1 MPKPNHI
8 ELGDGTSI
16 PILYEDRSVLALDK
30 PPGWMLVPHSW
41 QKTNRNLQAALVSS
55 ISAGDFWARARGL
68 KFLRHVHRLD
78 GETSGV
84 LLFARSQ
91 GAVDSYGRLFE
102 SRQMEKTYL
111 VIAQGTPGP
120 KEWICREPIGPD
132 PRQIG
137 RMQVDRREGKDAETH
152 FKVLQTGAKTSLLEA
167 RPVTGRT
174 HQIRVHLLA
183 SGHPVV
189 GDELYGAETGPAGG
203 EKKSRSPSRLGLR
216 AVFLGYT
223 DPFSKR
229 RVEIQ
234 APAEEF
240 LREFGFAPPKESA
253 PAMGGRVSLN
263 PVVRARTGVTL
274 RSQRPAQPS
283 DEN

>member
-1 MPKPNHI
+1 VPKPKHI
-8 ELGDGTSI
+8 ELADGTLI
-16 PILYEDRSVLALDK
+16 PILHEDRSVIAIDK

-41 QKTNRNLQAALVSS
+41 QKTNRNLQAAIVSS
-55 ISAGDFWARARGL
+55 IAAGDYWARSRGV

-102 SRQMEKTYL
+102 SRQMEKRYL
-111 VIAQGTPGP
+111 VVVEGTPKQAG
-120 KEWICREPIGPD
+120 WLCREPIGPD
-132 PRQIG
+132 PHQIG
-137 RMQVDRREGKDAETH
+137 RMQVDRREGKEAATQ
-152 FKVLQTGAKTSLLEA
+152 FKVLQAGTKTSLLEA

-189 GDELYGAETGPAGG
+189 GDELYGTTAGQTGG
-203 EKKSRSPSRLGLR
+203 KKNSRSQNRLGLR
-216 AVFLGYT
+216 SVFLAYT

-229 RVEIQ
+229 RVQIE
-234 APAEEF
+234 APTEEF
-240 LREFGFAPPKESA
+240 LREFGFAPATAERRSPD
-253 PAMGGRVSLN
+253 PA
-263 PVVRARTGVTL
+263 
-274 RSQRPAQPS
+274 
-283 DEN
+283 